1 MGLFD
6 NLLKQVDNGLKAVES
21 GALEKRLNQFADSVE
36 KRSKQTDD
44 KLGKIADKPGEIL
57 HTAAVKKDALET
69 RVRNVGH
76 QVEQGA
82 QRLQKK
88 D

>member
-6 NLLKQVDNGLKAVES
+6 SLLKQVDNGLKAVES
-21 GALEKRLNQFADSVE
+21 GALEKRLGQFADAVE
-36 KRSKQTDD
+36 KRSKQADD
-44 KLGKIADKPGEIL
+44 KLGKIADKPGEAL
-57 HTAAVKKDALET
+57 HTVVAKDVLENRAR
-69 RVRNVGH
+69 RVGQ
-76 QVEQGA
+76 QVERSV